1 MAQLSIYIDDKTL
14 RKVERAARSD
24 KKSISRW
31 VSDKLSNSIPFQAP
45 LENSIDVDSLNI
57 NQL

>member
-14 RKVERAARSD
+14 RKVERAARMD

-31 VSDKLSNSIPFQAP
+31 VSDKISNNISFTSP
-45 LENSIDVDSLNI
+45 LESSLDVDSLNL

>member
-14 RKVERAARSD
+14 RKVERAAKND
-24 KKSISRW
+24 KKSISKW
-31 VSDKLSNSIPFQAP
+31 VSEQLSNNIPFPTP
-45 LENSIDVDSLNI
+45 LKYTMDVDSLNL